1 MLLRS
6 NLKVNSGQAGVIS
19 VCTLR
24 WCGKIMSLLSWDERQ
39 GDRQTFTLTTPVF
52 PNMHPLECRWKSAHA
67 KGPIQ
72 KGSFR
77 KRKTFNQ
84 RAWLYNAK

>member
-1 MLLRS
+1 
-6 NLKVNSGQAGVIS
+6 
-19 VCTLR
+19 
-24 WCGKIMSLLSWDERQ
+24 MSLLSWDERQ

-72 KGSFR
+72 KIVSERENFLI
-77 KRKTFNQ
+77 K
-84 RAWLYNAK
+84 AWLYNAK